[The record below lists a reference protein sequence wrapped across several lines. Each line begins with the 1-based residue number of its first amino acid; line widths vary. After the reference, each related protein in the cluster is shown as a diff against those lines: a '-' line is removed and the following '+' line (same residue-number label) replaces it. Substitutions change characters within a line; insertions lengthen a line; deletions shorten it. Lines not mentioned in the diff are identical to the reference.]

1 MDERCVFIGDE
12 VSAAGFRLAGM
23 TCHSP
28 APEQVTALFQHV
40 RGEAGLIL
48 ITAEYAG
55 HVPEG
60 LLAEAQR
67 EQRPLLLVMADIRGR
82 VPPVD
87 IVSALKRQLGLAE

>member
-1 MDERCVFIGDE
+1 MDNPCVFIGDE

-23 TCHSP
+23 ICHTP
-28 APEQVTALFQHV
+28 VAAEVAGLLQRL

-55 HVPEG
+55 HVPAH

-67 EQRPLLLVMADIRGR
+67 EQRPLLLVIADIRDR
-82 VPPVD
+82 VVPADVT
-87 IVSALKRQLGLAE
+87 SALKRQLGLAE

>member
-1 MDERCVFIGDE
+1 MDEGCVFIGDE
-12 VSAAGFRLAGM
+12 VSAAGFRLAGLA
-23 TCHSP
+23 CHTP
-28 APEQVTALFQHV
+28 APEQVAALFQHA

-48 ITAEYAG
+48 ITAEYAA

-67 EQRPLLLVMADIRGR
+67 EQRPLLLVIADIRGR
-82 VPPVD
+82 LPPVD